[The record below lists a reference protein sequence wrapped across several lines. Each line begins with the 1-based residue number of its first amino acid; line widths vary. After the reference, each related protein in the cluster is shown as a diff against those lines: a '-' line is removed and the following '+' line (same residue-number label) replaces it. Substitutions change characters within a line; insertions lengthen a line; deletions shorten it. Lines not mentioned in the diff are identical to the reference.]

1 MTQAQR
7 VMAILGDG
15 CEHTHHEFY
24 GFCVLHSRISE
35 LRKKGFN
42 IACWRDGDNYVYQL
56 LPTFET
62 VREGDATTAC
72 GAVRSASP
80 RGPSPDI
87 RGGSPPVS
95 PPGATSEAGF
105 GPSPQEDPSQTQLP
119 TQLSVFEA
127 AA

>member
-15 CEHTHHEFY
+15 KAHSHHEFY

-56 LPTFET
+56 LPSLET
-62 VREGDATTAC
+62 VREPGEVAATAADTDPLAL
-72 GAVRSASP
+72 GPSSTSG
-80 RGPSPDI
+80 GPSPDAAVGPTGAGPDPI
-87 RGGSPPVS
+87 S
-95 PPGATSEAGF
+95 PPGSA
-105 GPSPQEDPSQTQLP
+105 PV
-119 TQLSVFEA
+119 QLSVWEA

>member
-15 CEHTHHEFY
+15 KAHSHHEFY

-56 LPTFET
+56 LPSLET
-62 VREGDATTAC
+62 VREPGEVAATA
-72 GAVRSASP
+72 ADSDPLAL
-80 RGPSPDI
+80 GPSPPERFAPDAAV
-87 RGGSPPVS
+87 GP
-95 PPGATSEAGF
+95 AEAGF
-105 GPSPQEDPSQTQLP
+105 GPSPEDPNQTQLP
-119 TQLSVFEA
+119 SKQLEIWSA

>member
-15 CEHTHHEFY
+15 KAHSHHEFY

-56 LPTFET
+56 LPSLET
-62 VREGDATTAC
+62 VREPGEVAATAADSDPLALGPSSTS
-72 GAVRSASP
+72 G
-80 RGPSPDI
+80 GPSPDAAV
-87 RGGSPPVS
+87 GPK
-95 PPGATSEAGF
+95 EAGPA
-105 GPSPQEDPSQTQLP
+105 PSPQEDPQQGQL
-119 TQLSVFEA
+119 LIWEA
-127 AA
+127 A